1 MNWRSGFLL
10 GLCLVPLTAA
20 CSTEE
25 DERLDDLAAARS
37 RWIANTPGAY
47 DFNYLR
53 SCFCPDVF
61 PARVYV
67 VDGVVT
73 LVRNLETST
82 PLPEERND
90 DFPTVDQLFNEL
102 DALIRL
108 EPTKP
113 REAMDWAD
121 RSLGGGELLRA
132 CTGLELGQTRPGRR
146 ELSPRRMPAMRWDG
160 SACEVWS
167 TYAPRWAMAMSAITE
182 ARRSPLRLLTAS
194 PMPCRPAPIRPW
206 APTLSGPSHQAPSR
220 PSGRLLSA
228 TSDGK
233 RWTAATAS
241 A

>member
-37 RWIANTPGAY
+37 LWIANAPGAY

-108 EPTKP
+108 EPHQLEVRYDQQLGYPSFVSVDIEERMVDEEFSYTVDDLVTSIQP
-113 REAMDWAD
+113 EA
-121 RSLGGGELLRA
+121 LR
-132 CTGLELGQTRPGRR
+132 
-146 ELSPRRMPAMRWDG
+146 
-160 SACEVWS
+160 
-167 TYAPRWAMAMSAITE
+167 
-182 ARRSPLRLLTAS
+182 
-194 PMPCRPAPIRPW
+194 
-206 APTLSGPSHQAPSR
+206 
-220 PSGRLLSA
+220 
-228 TSDGK
+228 
-233 RWTAATAS
+233 
-241 A
+241 